1 MNKIPGRFIAP
12 EGRRIILILFSL
24 LILCV
29 LTAWRIPWAALQWF
43 IGLVFIALLFCINFF
58 RDPSRVM
65 PENPRTLVAPADG
78 KVVRIKK
85 ISDPDVD
92 ESATLI
98 SIFLNVF
105 NVHANRM
112 PIDGTVKKVDH
123 KPGKF
128 LAAFDHAASDE
139 NEQTEILIQ
148 SEKGPFKVKQ
158 IAGLIARRILCYG
171 KPGQALKRGER
182 LGFIMFGSRT
192 DIILPASVSVKIE
205 LGDSTKGGETIL
217 GEWI

>member
-1 MNKIPGRFIAP
+1 
-12 EGRRIILILFSL
+12 
-24 LILCV
+24 
-29 LTAWRIPWAALQWF
+29 
-43 IGLVFIALLFCINFF
+43 
-58 RDPSRVM
+58 RDPTRTM
-65 PENPRTLVAPADG
+65 PENPKFLVAPADG
-78 KVVRIKK
+78 KVVRIKT
-85 ISDPDVD
+85 ISDAEVG
-92 ESATLI
+92 SSVTLI

-112 PIDGTVKKVDH
+112 PLDGTIRKVDY

-128 LAAFDHAASDE
+128 LAAFDHAASDV

-148 SEKGPFKVKQ
+148 GEKGLFKVKQ

-171 KPGQALKRGER
+171 KPGETLQRGER
-182 LGFIMFGSRT
+182 LGFILFGSRT

-217 GEWI
+217 GEWT